1 MTRSVSCWTAL
12 PESEADAPQPVPLR
26 DGPGQASVQKRE
38 NGQWRARYRDEAG
51 KEHARHFDRK
61 IDAQH
66 WLDKVTAQVV
76 RGDYVDPK
84 LGRVT
89 VAGYAARWEAVQ
101 VSSAGTRRIVDNA
114 LRVHLQP
121 ALGSRPMA
129 SLRRSD
135 IQGFVKSLEAQG
147 LAAGSVRNIYDMT
160 AQVFASAVDDRVIA
174 SSPCRK
180 IVLPKAMTQRSCRS
194 RWRR

>member
-1 MTRSVSCWTAL
+1 M
-12 PESEADAPQPVPLR
+12 
-26 DGPGQASVQKRE
+26 ASVHKRE

-66 WLDKVTAQVV
+66 WLDKVTASVM

-114 LRVHLQP
+114 LLVHLLP

-129 SLRRSD
+129 SLRCSD
-135 IQGFVKSLEAQG
+135 IQGFVKSLEAKG
-147 LAAGSVRNIYDMT
+147 LATGS
-160 AQVFASAVDDRVIA
+160 
-174 SSPCRK
+174 
-180 IVLPKAMTQRSCRS
+180 
-194 RWRR
+194 RR